1 MTTEYRITVHVEYG
15 LADYGEARAKGREPI
30 PRALC
35 IRHGTE
41 PWDGAAEE
49 HVARPERK
57 NFRCAL
63 EFRDAPDELLA
74 CTEGT
79 EQDRDALRAVVRDWQ
94 ELRARTEVLNA
105 IQAILD
111 KRKGTANG

>member
-57 NFRCAL
+57 NIRCAL
-63 EFRDAPDELLA
+63 EFRNAPDELLA
-74 CTEGT
+74 CAESA
-79 EQDRDALRAVVRDWQ
+79 EQDRDALRTVVRNWQ
-94 ELRARTEVLNA
+94 KLRARTEVRDA

-111 KRKGTANG
+111 KRKGVTSE